1 MNLPENLQIALK
13 NYIDINCEDLKKN
26 SQEISIKYRNNA
38 GNNLDL
44 LKTPTES
51 MAYAISRMPATFSSC
66 YSALSHTFE
75 LLENKHKNILDIGA
89 GTGAATWAISELINF
104 EHADCFEREIS
115 MINLGK
121 QIMTYNHQNE
131 KIEWHQFDLRKNKLN
146 KTYDL
151 VIASYVLNE
160 FTDQERLEI
169 IKNLWNA
176 TSDLLIIIEP
186 GTPHKFE
193 QIKTLRNY
201 IIKNHGNIIAPCPHS
216 NNCELKNDWCNFTAR
231 INRLQSHKIAK
242 QGSAPYE
249 DEKFIYMAFSK
260 KQTSNNCKAR
270 VIRHPQYAPKLVKL
284 KLCTQT
290 SEIEEKIITK
300 SNSNYKLT
308 RDLKHGDIFN
318 I

>member
-75 LLENKHKNILDIGA
+75 LLENKPKNILDIGA

-121 QIMTYNHQNE
+121 QIMAHNQQNE
-131 KIEWHQFDLRKNKLN
+131 KIEWQQFDLRKNKLN

-151 VIASYVLNE
+151 IIASYVLNE

-169 IKNLWNA
+169 FKNLWNE

-186 GTPHKFE
+186 GTPHNFE

-201 IIKNHGNIIAPCPHS
+201 IIKNHGNIIAPCPHL

-260 KQTSNNCKAR
+260 KQTSNCKAR

-300 SNSNYKLT
+300 SNTNYKLA